1 MDHGILSVVPAVL
14 AIALAIWTRNVIV
27 SLFGAVALA
36 GIIHMG
42 GNPVDGLIHALGR
55 EATDPDGKAYISGL
69 AGAIADYD
77 HAKTMLFTVLI
88 GAMVGV
94 IGKSGA
100 TRSLVEGLAARAK
113 SPQSVQI
120 LSWISGLVVFFDD
133 YANCMIV
140 GSAMGPLCD
149 RYKITRAKLAYIV
162 DSTAAPVASLALVST
177 WVGFEVGVVDEG
189 LQNAL
194 SDGLIE
200 SKIQAYGFFVQGW
213 PYRFYPIL
221 AFLFVGMI
229 AITGR
234 DFGPML
240 ADRSKAGDEDD
251 EEEEEHDDL
260 APYWVAIVPVATL
273 ILVTLAVLYQTG
285 SAELPPGAKLFEV
298 LANADGYGAIVQ
310 GSFCALFL
318 ACLFVLA
325 TRSMNLKETTEAA
338 LGGMKIMFEALII
351 LLLAWSLSSAMKEL
365 GAPAYLVKVLGPTL
379 PAWSLPTVTF
389 LVGSAISFAVGSS
402 YATMGIMMP
411 MVVPL
416 AFKLSPGGDMTIPL
430 AASGSVLAGACFGD
444 HCSPIS
450 DTTVLSAIGSGSELL
465 DHVRTQLP
473 YAVTIGIISVVCG
486 TFPAA
491 FGINPWLCLVGGMA
505 AGYAALRY
513 LGKSESTVDSRQS
526 TEKARESPAD
536 A

>member
-1 MDHGILSVVPAVL
+1 MDHGLLSIVPAVL
-14 AIALAIWTRNVIV
+14 AIALAMWTRNVIV

-36 GIIHMG
+36 GIIHVG
-42 GNPVDGLIHALGR
+42 GNPVDGFIHALGTK
-55 EATDPDGKAYISGL
+55 ATDPDGKAYISGI

-100 TRSLVEGLAARAK
+100 TRSVVEGLAKRAE
-113 SPQSVQI
+113 SPRSVQI
-120 LSWISGLVVFFDD
+120 ISWISGLVVFFDD

-149 RYKITRAKLAYIV
+149 RYRITRAKLAYIV

-189 LQNAL
+189 LKNAL
-194 SDGLIE
+194 KEGLIQNE
-200 SKIQAYGFFVQGW
+200 IEAYGFFIQGW
-213 PYRFYPIL
+213 PYRFYPIVAL
-221 AFLFVGMI
+221 VFVGMV

-240 ADRSKAGDEDD
+240 ADRGQAVIPAEEDD
-251 EEEEEHDDL
+251 DGER
-260 APYWVAIVPVATL
+260 APWWVAIVPVVTL
-273 ILVTLAVLYQTG
+273 VLVTLGVLYQSG

-310 GSFCALFL
+310 GSFCALLL
-318 ACLFVLA
+318 ASVFVLA
-325 TRSMNLKETTEAA
+325 TKSLDLGGLTEAA
-338 LGGMKIMFEALII
+338 MSGMKIMFEALII
-351 LLLAWSLSSAMKEL
+351 LLLAWSLSASMKEL
-365 GAPAYLVKVLGPTL
+365 GAPGYLVRMLSDTL
-379 PAWSLPTVTF
+379 PAWSLPSIVF
-389 LVGSAISFAVGSS
+389 LIGAAISFAVGSS
-402 YATMGIMMP
+402 YATMGILMP

-416 AFKLSPGGDMTIPL
+416 AFKLSPNDMTIPL

-465 DHVRTQLP
+465 AHVRTQLP
-473 YAVTIGIISVVCG
+473 YAIVVGIVSVVCG
-486 TFPAA
+486 TLPAA
-491 FGINPWLCLVGGMA
+491 FGVNAWICLLVSSATCFGL
-505 AGYAALRY
+505 LRY
-513 LGKSESTVDSRQS
+513 FGKTHEETAPS
-526 TEKARESPAD
+526 
-536 A
+536 

>member
-1 MDHGILSVVPAVL
+1 MDHGFLSVVPAVL
-14 AIALAIWTRNVIV
+14 AIALAMWTRNVIV

-36 GIIHMG
+36 GIIHVG
-42 GNPVDGLIHALGR
+42 GNPVEGLIHTLGR
-55 EATDPDGKAYISGL
+55 KATDPEGGEYISGI
-69 AGAIADYD
+69 AGAVADYD

-100 TRSLVEGLAARAK
+100 TRSVVEGLAKRAK
-113 SPQSVQI
+113 SPRSVQI
-120 LSWISGLVVFFDD
+120 ISWISGLVVFFDD

-194 SDGLIE
+194 KEGLIPE
-200 SKIQAYGFFVQGW
+200 KIQAYGFFVQGW
-213 PYRFYPIL
+213 PYRFYPIIAL
-221 AFLFVGMI
+221 FFVGMVAI
-229 AITGR
+229 SGKDFGAMLKDRAEATAIT
-234 DFGPML
+234 P
-240 ADRSKAGDEDD
+240 SDD
-251 EEEEEHDDL
+251 DDGKR
-260 APYWVAIVPVATL
+260 AAWWVAIIPVVTL
-273 ILVTLAVLYQTG
+273 VAVTLAVLYQSG
-285 SAELPPGAKLFEV
+285 SAEVPAGSKLFEV

-310 GSFCALFL
+310 GSFCALLL
-318 ACLFVLA
+318 ACVFVLA
-325 TRSMNLKETTEAA
+325 TGSLSLKKTTEAA
-338 LGGMKIMFEALII
+338 MHGMSIMFEALII

-365 GAPAYLVKVLGPTL
+365 GTPAYLVSVLGPTL

-389 LVGSAISFAVGSS
+389 LIGSAISFAVGSS

-416 AFKLSPGGDMTIPL
+416 AFKLSPGDMTIPL

-450 DTTVLSAIGSGSELL
+450 DTTVLSAIGSGSDLL
-465 DHVRTQLP
+465 AHVKTQLP
-473 YAVTIGIISVVCG
+473 YAVTVGIISVVLG
-486 TFPAA
+486 TVPAA
-491 FGINPWLCLVGGMA
+491 FGVNPWLCLVLGLA
-505 AGYAALRY
+505 ASYGVLHF
-513 LGKSESTVDSRQS
+513 LGKTQDDRGETQQPS
-526 TEKARESPAD
+526 AREAEG
-536 A
+536 

>member
-1 MDHGILSVVPAVL
+1 MDHGILSIVPAVL
-14 AIALAIWTRNVIV
+14 AIALAMWTRNVIV

-36 GIIHMG
+36 GIIHVG
-42 GNPVDGLIHALGR
+42 GNPVEGVIHALG
-55 EATDPDGKAYISGL
+55 EKATDADGASYISGI
-69 AGAIADYD
+69 AGAVADYD

-100 TRSLVEGLAARAK
+100 TRAVVEGLARRAK
-113 SPQSVQI
+113 SQRSVQVI
-120 LSWISGLVVFFDD
+120 SWVSGLVVFFDD

-149 RYKITRAKLAYIV
+149 RFKVTRAKLAYIV

-177 WVGFEVGVVDEG
+177 WIGFEVGVVDEG

-194 SDGLIE
+194 QEGYITE
-200 SKIQAYGFFVQGW
+200 KIQAYGFFIEGW
-213 PYRFYPIL
+213 PYRFYPIIAL
-221 AFLFVGMI
+221 VFVGMV

-240 ADRSKAGDEDD
+240 ADRTEAQTAPPLASDD
-251 EEEEEHDDL
+251 EHQ
-260 APYWVAIVPVATL
+260 AAWWVAIIPVVTL
-273 ILVTLAVLYQTG
+273 VLVTLAVLYQSG
-285 SAELPPGAKLFEV
+285 SAKVPAGAKLFEV

-310 GSFCALFL
+310 GSFCALLL
-318 ACLFVLA
+318 ACVFVLA
-325 TRSMNLKETTEAA
+325 TKALDLKETTAA
-338 LGGMKIMFEALII
+338 AMSGMTIMFEALII

-365 GAPAYLVKVLGPTL
+365 GTPAYLVSVLGPTI
-379 PAWSLPTVTF
+379 PAWSLPTVVF
-389 LVGSAISFAVGSS
+389 VIGSAISFAVGSS

-416 AFKLSPGGDMTIPL
+416 AFKLSPGDMSIPL

-450 DTTVLSAIGSGSELL
+450 DTTVLSSVGSGAELL
-465 DHVRTQLP
+465 VHVRTQLP
-473 YAVTIGIISVVCG
+473 YALTVGVISILLG
-486 TFPAA
+486 TLPSA
-491 FGINPWLCLVGGMA
+491 FGVNPWLCLGMGLLA
-505 AGYAALRY
+505 SYGVLRY
-513 LGKSESTVDSRQS
+513 FGKTTAERPTVEQPGTSG
-526 TEKARESPAD
+526 
-536 A
+536 